1 MPEPIHTENTITVD
15 QSAAPTEQLSLGQR
29 ALRIIDRLMPVQRE
43 PQPAPSRQPSSLRRR
58 LTTAMLLIVL
68 IPTVLSATVSVITGW
83 HSAQQQVVN
92 QLRSVATLKEA
103 QIHLWLN
110 DLHTDLTVLQTE
122 EMQADFI
129 TLLGAPVPDKLP
141 EYKRVRSHFA
151 RNIAQTGR
159 FEAIFLVD
167 TSGRV
172 ILSTSLTQ
180 YWKNYRGWA
189 FFEEGLQEPL
199 SHLTWEAG
207 VRWVS
212 IVHPIYDE
220 TGRTRGI
227 LVGRATMDTINA
239 IMMERSGLGETGET
253 YLVSAEQALL
263 TDIRAGSRPVYVRTQ
278 GVQIATQ
285 ERAKGSG
292 TYPNYRGRTVIG
304 VFHWLPDINAALL
317 AEQEQIE
324 ALRPALALLGIST
337 GVALLAITIAIL
349 AALTISRSVTDP
361 LTRMAATAS
370 QVAAGELEHTVCI
383 KREDEIGVLARTFN
397 SMTAQLRDLIG
408 NLEAQVAQRTQELE
422 QRSNYLAASADV
434 ARAASSIL
442 DSARLTRQVVEL
454 IKERFSLYY
463 VGLFLLD
470 EAGEWAVLRAG
481 TGEAGEAML
490 RRGHKIKVGEGM
502 IGWSIAHAQ
511 SRIALDVGED
521 AVRLATNEL
530 PNTRS
535 EAALPLRARGQI
547 IGALTVQSDQPG
559 AFDENSIAV
568 LQTMAD
574 QVAIALENARLFTQ
588 NQAALETTQRAY
600 GELSRRGWVELLRTQ
615 PDIGYRSSKMG
626 IAPTTESWRADME
639 QAVQTGSVVQGNGT
653 GDTNRYPL
661 IVPIKVGNTVI
672 GILDTYKPIA
682 DGPWN
687 EEEIAILE
695 ALADQLGLALE
706 GARLYRDAQQRAS
719 REQLTREIADKM
731 RQATSVEE
739 IIQTTVD
746 ELFHTLGTS
755 RAFVKLGL
763 LSPADDTD
771 GETHDT

>member
-1 MPEPIHTENTITVD
+1 MPEPIHTENTVPEG
-15 QSAAPTEQLSLGQR
+15 QPAATAEQLSVGQR
-29 ALRIIDRLMPVQRE
+29 TLRVIDQVIPVPRGSE
-43 PQPAPSRQPSSLRRR
+43 PTPSRQPSSLRRR
-58 LTTAMLLIVL
+58 MTRAMVLIVL
-68 IPTVLSATVSVITGW
+68 IPTLVSALVSALTGW
-83 HSAQQQVVN
+83 RSAQQQVVN

-103 QIHLWLN
+103 EIHLWLN
-110 DLHTDLTVLQTE
+110 ALHTDLTTLQTE

-129 TLLGAPVPDKLP
+129 TLLGAAVPDELP
-141 EYKRVRSHFA
+141 EYEIVRSRFA
-151 RNIAQTGR
+151 QNLAQTGR

-167 TSGRV
+167 TTGRV

-189 FFEEGLQEPL
+189 FFEEGLKGPL

-212 IVHPIYDE
+212 IVHPIQDE
-220 TGRTRGI
+220 AGRTRGI

-239 IMMERSGLGETGET
+239 IMRERSGLGETGET

-263 TDIRAGSRPVYVRTQ
+263 TDIRIGNRPVYVRTQ

-285 ERAKGSG
+285 ERTQGSG
-292 TYPNYRGRTVIG
+292 TYQNYHGRIVIG

-317 AEQEQIE
+317 AEQEQVE
-324 ALRPALALLGIST
+324 ALQPAIILLGISS
-337 GVALLAITIAIL
+337 GVALLSIVIAIL
-349 AALTISRSVTDP
+349 AALMISRSITKP
-361 LTRMAATAS
+361 LTSMAVTAS
-370 QVAAGELEHTVCI
+370 RVAAGELEHTVSI
-383 KREDEIGVLARTFN
+383 EREDEIGILARTFN

-408 NLEAQVAQRTQELE
+408 NLEAQVAKRTQELE

-434 ARAASSIL
+434 ARVASSIL
-442 DSARLTRQVVEL
+442 DSTQLTRQVVEL
-454 IKERFSLYY
+454 IRERFSLYY

-470 EAGEWAVLRAG
+470 ETGEWAILRAG
-481 TGEAGEAML
+481 TGEAGKAML

-521 AVRLATNEL
+521 AVRLATDEL

-559 AFDENSIAV
+559 AFDENTIAV

-574 QVAIALENARLFTQ
+574 QVAIALENAHLFTQ
-588 NQAALETTQRAY
+588 NQAALEAAQRAY

-615 PDIGYRSSKMG
+615 PDIGYRSSKIG
-626 IAPTTESWRADME
+626 VVPTAESWRADME
-639 QAVQTGSVVQGNGT
+639 QAVRTGSVIQGNGT
-653 GDTNRYPL
+653 GDTNHYPL
-661 IVPIKVGNTVI
+661 IVPIKVRDTVI
-672 GILDTYKPIA
+672 GVLDTYKPIT
-682 DGPWN
+682 DGPWT
-687 EEEIAILE
+687 EEEITLLE
-695 ALADQLGLALE
+695 SLAEQLGIALE
-706 GARLYRDAQQRAS
+706 GARLYRDAQQRAG
-719 REQLTREIADKM
+719 REQLTREITDKM
-731 RQATSVEE
+731 RQATGVNE
-739 IIQTTVD
+739 IIQTAVD

-755 RAFVKLGL
+755 RAFVKLGIF
-763 LSPADDTD
+763 SPTDDTD